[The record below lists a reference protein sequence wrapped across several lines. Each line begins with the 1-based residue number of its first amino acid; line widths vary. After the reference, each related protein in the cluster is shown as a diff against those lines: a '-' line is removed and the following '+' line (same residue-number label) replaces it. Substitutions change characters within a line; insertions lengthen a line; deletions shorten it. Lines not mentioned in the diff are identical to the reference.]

1 MTWLQIT
8 ITALRQHDG
17 QTELRVEAEDIEIG
31 RAEVPEQESTNW
43 QNVKVYAAS
52 PWHDRN
58 DLNLSQCKYRF
69 KNHFQN
75 TDERHITGKYFR
87 QI

>member
-17 QTELRVEAEDIEIG
+17 QTELRVEADNIEIG

-52 PWHDRN
+52 PWHDRI
-58 DLNLSQCKYRF
+58 DSIL
-69 KNHFQN
+69 
-75 TDERHITGKYFR
+75 DG
-87 QI
+87 

>member
-17 QTELRVEAEDIEIG
+17 QTELRVEADNIEIG

-52 PWHDRN
+52 PWHDRI
-58 DLNLSQCKYRF
+58 DLKLIS
-69 KNHFQN
+69 
-75 TDERHITGKYFR
+75 I
-87 QI
+87 

>member
-17 QTELRVEAEDIEIG
+17 QTELRVEADNIEIG

-52 PWHDRN
+52 PWHDRI
-58 DLNLSQCKYRF
+58 DLNSKLKF
-69 KNHFQN
+69 TIVMF
-75 TDERHITGKYFR
+75 YFR
-87 QI
+87 WLQMFGKAFHVTI

>member
-31 RAEVPEQESTNW
+31 RAEVPQQESTNW
-43 QNVKVYAAS
+43 QNVKLYAAS
-52 PWHDRN
+52 P
-58 DLNLSQCKYRF
+58 
-69 KNHFQN
+69 
-75 TDERHITGKYFR
+75 
-87 QI
+87 